1 MACPYFYPIARFDD
15 RAWAVPP
22 RLPLGDA
29 HTGECRAQ
37 ADSIAPDE
45 STMRQFCNRGYGRGQ
60 CERFPVQ
67 GEADAVRFHVALHRS
82 TTLRIQYVF
91 EKACWPVRH
100 GVIEYSHAA
109 EPPQDAILERQ
120 VAAFA
125 ESFLRRVVC
134 P

>member
-15 RAWAVPP
+15 LAWAVPP

-37 ADSIAPDE
+37 VDSITPAEP
-45 STMRQFCNRGYGRGQ
+45 TMRQFCNRGYGRGQ

-100 GVIEYSHAA
+100 GLIEYNGTVG
-109 EPPQDAILERQ
+109 PPQDAILERQ
-120 VAAFA
+120 AAAFA